1 MKANT
6 VTKKERIAAEMEKLN
21 QKRQELTDRLAE
33 LEKRYKEE
41 ETLELHDM
49 IRKAKVTPEEL
60 AEILANSPLIKKN

>member
-1 MKANT
+1 MEVNT
-6 VTKKERIAAEMEKLN
+6 VTKKERIATEMEKLN

>member
-1 MKANT
+1 M
-6 VTKKERIAAEMEKLN
+6 TKKERIAAEMEKLN
-21 QKRQELTDRLAE
+21 QKRKELTDRLAE

-60 AEILANSPLIKKN
+60 AQILATSPLIKKN

>member
-1 MKANT
+1 M
-6 VTKKERIAAEMEKLN
+6 TKKERIAAEMEKLN
-21 QKRQELTDRLAE
+21 QKRKELTDRLAE

-60 AEILANSPLIKKN
+60 AEILATSPLIKKN

>member
-1 MKANT
+1 M
-6 VTKKERIAAEMEKLN
+6 TKKERIAAEMEKLN

>member
-1 MKANT
+1 MEVYT
-6 VTKKERIAAEMEKLN
+6 VTKKERIAAEMEKLR
-21 QKRQELTDRLAE
+21 QRRQELTDRLTE

-49 IRKAKVTPEEL
+49 IRRAKVTPEEL

>member
-1 MKANT
+1 M
-6 VTKKERIAAEMEKLN
+6 TKKERIAAEMEKLN
-21 QKRQELTDRLAE
+21 QKRKELTDRLAE
-33 LEKRYKEE
+33 LEKRYKDE